1 MRDMSDVFE
10 IQCPCCQSVLKV
22 DPETK
27 TVLSHREIPKKPII
41 EDLAAAVQG
50 LKGEA
55 ERRSD
60 IFAKSFDAHLNSAKT
75 REKRFEEL
83 LKEAKES
90 PDEAPPKRAFDFD

>member
-1 MRDMSDVFE
+1 MRDMDDVFE
-10 IQCPCCQSVLKV
+10 VECPCCQSTLKI
-22 DPETK
+22 DSETK
-27 TVLSHREIPKKPII
+27 IVISHREVTKKPLI
-41 EDLAAAVQG
+41 EDLTAAVQS

-75 REKRFEEL
+75 REKKFEEL

-90 PDEAPPKRAFDFD
+90 PDQAPPKRAF